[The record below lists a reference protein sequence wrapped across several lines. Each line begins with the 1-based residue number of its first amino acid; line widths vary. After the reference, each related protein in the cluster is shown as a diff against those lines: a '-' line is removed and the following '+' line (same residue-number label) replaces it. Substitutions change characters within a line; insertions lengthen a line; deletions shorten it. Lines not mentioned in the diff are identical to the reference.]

1 MAITPQAI
9 KDQEFR
15 VKLRGYDTIEVKAYL
30 ELIADE
36 FFEMFEQAKQQTD
49 YIDGL
54 IEEKEELIDL
64 RLRIEGDMTTLQ
76 RKYDKALVD
85 IEAAN
90 ARNTVLLK
98 EIEDMKSQIANL
110 EWDAKEK
117 DGLLQMSTES
127 LEGEKKEKENAIA
140 QLASFEA
147 QWGEQQKAEIDFKET
162 LLAGQKFSREMKNKS
177 EEEAAKLLAGARE
190 EAAKLRLEAQ
200 RELAHYPREI
210 ERLKAMRDR
219 VREELKSVLVQC
231 LENLDVFA
239 AVPADEDDCSDLFQ
253 SVKLSEDGGPDM
265 AELGK
270 FDMDLDLSTA
280 LPADSEPV
288 SEDEHS

>member
-76 RKYDKALVD
+76 RKYDKAKVD
-85 IEAAN
+85 IKAADEKN
-90 ARNTVLLK
+90 ATLFK

-110 EWDAKEK
+110 EWEAKEK
-117 DGLLQMSTES
+117 DGLLQTISES

-140 QLASFEA
+140 QLASFES

-190 EAAKLRLEAQ
+190 EAARHSFGGPAGTGSLSPGDRKAEGQEGPCPGGIEIRAGPVPGKSGRFRYCSGGRGRLFRSVPKRDARRRRQ
-200 RELAHYPREI
+200 YGYPRSEEI
-210 ERLKAMRDR
+210 RYGA
-219 VREELKSVLVQC
+219 
-231 LENLDVFA
+231 
-239 AVPADEDDCSDLFQ
+239 
-253 SVKLSEDGGPDM
+253 
-265 AELGK
+265 
-270 FDMDLDLSTA
+270 
-280 LPADSEPV
+280 
-288 SEDEHS
+288 